1 MTLYDLSLVVSSC
14 YDCIISHRSRFL
26 MLLNTRY
33 YYIFMIS
40 IIMMIIIVIIIID
53 SNPLTIIINHDH
65 CIIHY
70 YHCIISEKLSL
81 YNPQAKL
88 HIPES
93 LFSGILHDLN
103 HDYNYEKY
111 KNKHITIINKESIS
125 SSSSLSSHSSSSS
138 SQPPSSSSHSSPP
151 SLKKYH
157 ESNISY
163 IPYQSAGPK
172 VIKISMKVY
181 IAYTQYMHN

>member
-1 MTLYDLSLVVSSC
+1 MK
-14 YDCIISHRSRFL
+14 
-26 MLLNTRY
+26 
-33 YYIFMIS
+33 
-40 IIMMIIIVIIIID
+40 IIIVILIID
-53 SNPLTIIINHDH
+53 SNPLTMIINHDHCIIHYYH

-103 HDYNYEKY
+103 HDYKYEQY
-111 KNKHITIINKESIS
+111 KNKHVTIINRESIA
-125 SSSSLSSHSSSSS
+125 SLSSHSSSS
-138 SQPPSSSSHSSPP
+138 SQPPSSSSQSSLP

-157 ESNISY
+157 GSNITY

-172 VIKISMKVY
+172 VIKISMIVC
-181 IAYTQYMHN
+181 IAYAQ